1 MCTGS
6 SGFFL
11 YMIEMRKMDKEKK
24 LRWAMDPR
32 SQERQDLVNCQQIHN
47 LSDKVS
53 ATVSDDRDIDR
64 EPYQEIAPGQ
74 FLCNICGKKYKQIG
88 SLIKHLSVNHQ
99 IIDAVTFRC
108 DQCNVLFPTKEKLT
122 RHKIRSSCAVA
133 V

>member
-1 MCTGS
+1 MHRFFW
-6 SGFFL
+6 FFL
-11 YMIEMRKMDKEKK
+11 YMIEMRNMDKEKK

-53 ATVSDDRDIDR
+53 ATVSDDRDINR

-88 SLIKHLSVNHQ
+88 SLIKHLRVNHQ

>member
-1 MCTGS
+1 
-6 SGFFL
+6 
-11 YMIEMRKMDKEKK
+11 MDKEKK

-47 LSDKVS
+47 FSDKVS

-108 DQCNVLFPTKEKLT
+108 DQCNVLFPTKEMLT
-122 RHKIRSSCAVA
+122 CHKIRSSCAVA

>member
-1 MCTGS
+1 
-6 SGFFL
+6 
-11 YMIEMRKMDKEKK
+11 MDKEKK

-74 FLCNICGKKYKQIG
+74 FLCNIYEKKYKQIG

>member
-1 MCTGS
+1 MHRFFW
-6 SGFFL
+6 FFL
-11 YMIEMRKMDKEKK
+11 YMIEMRNMDKEKK

-53 ATVSDDRDIDR
+53 VTVSDDRDIDR

>member
-1 MCTGS
+1 MHRFFW
-6 SGFFL
+6 FFL
-11 YMIEMRKMDKEKK
+11 YMIEMRNMDKEKK

-122 RHKIRSSCAVA
+122 RHKIRSSCVVA

>member
-1 MCTGS
+1 
-6 SGFFL
+6 
-11 YMIEMRKMDKEKK
+11 MDKEKK

>member
-1 MCTGS
+1 MHRFFW
-6 SGFFL
+6 FFL
-11 YMIEMRKMDKEKK
+11 YMIEMRNMDKEKK

-53 ATVSDDRDIDR
+53 TTVSDDRDIDR

-99 IIDAVTFRC
+99 IIDAVMFRC

>member
-1 MCTGS
+1 MHRFFW
-6 SGFFL
+6 FFL
-11 YMIEMRKMDKEKK
+11 YMIEMRNMDKEKK

-53 ATVSDDRDIDR
+53 VTVSDDRDIDR

-122 RHKIRSSCAVA
+122 CHKIRSSCAVA

>member
-11 YMIEMRKMDKEKK
+11 YMIEMRNMDKEKK
-24 LRWAMDPR
+24 LRWAMGPR

-47 LSDKVS
+47 LFDKVS
-53 ATVSDDRDIDR
+53 ETVSDDRDIDR

-99 IIDAVTFRC
+99 IIGAVTFRC
-108 DQCNVLFPTKEKLT
+108 DQCNVLFQTKEKLT

>member
-1 MCTGS
+1 
-6 SGFFL
+6 
-11 YMIEMRKMDKEKK
+11 MDKEKK

-32 SQERQDLVNCQQIHN
+32 SQERQDFVNCQQIHN

-53 ATVSDDRDIDR
+53 VTVSDDRDIDR
-64 EPYQEIAPGQ
+64 ELLPYQEIAPGQ

-122 RHKIRSSCAVA
+122 RHKIQSSCAVA

>member
-1 MCTGS
+1 MHRFFW
-6 SGFFL
+6 FFL
-11 YMIEMRKMDKEKK
+11 YMIEMRNMDKEKK

-53 ATVSDDRDIDR
+53 VTVSDDRDIDR
-64 EPYQEIAPGQ
+64 EPYQEIVPGQ

>member
-1 MCTGS
+1 MHRFFW
-6 SGFFL
+6 FFL
-11 YMIEMRKMDKEKK
+11 YMIEMRNMDKEKK

-53 ATVSDDRDIDR
+53 ATVSDDRDINR

>member
-1 MCTGS
+1 MHRFFW
-6 SGFFL
+6 FFL
-11 YMIEMRKMDKEKK
+11 YMIEMRNMDKEKK